1 MYFVSTGR
9 KLVIVESPAKAK
21 TIGGYLGKDY
31 DVEASVG
38 HIRDIP
44 TPSEMPAEIK
54 KGPFGRFGVDVD
66 KGFEAYYVVD
76 SDKKKKV
83 SELKRLLKDADE
95 LLLATDEDRE
105 GEAIAWHLLEVLK
118 PKVPVKRMVF
128 HEITKEAI
136 QRAVNNTRDL
146 DTRLVDAQET
156 RRILDRL
163 YGYEVSPVLWRKVKA
178 GLSAGRVQSVATRL
192 VVERERERMA
202 FVRASYWDVEGD
214 FTPGDEKSQFTAR
227 LTQVDGARVAT
238 GRDFG
243 DDGTLKNATVAHLDE
258 ATARSIAESVQAAKV
273 SVTGVQEKPYT
284 RRPSAPF
291 TTSTLQQEASRKLRL
306 SSKNAMRVAQRL
318 YENGYITYMR
328 TDSTT
333 LSESALTAA
342 RQQARDLYGAE
353 YVPQAP
359 RLYEKKV
366 KNAQEAHE
374 AIRPAGDRFRT
385 PAQVAGE
392 LRGDEFALYELIWK
406 RTVASQMADARGST
420 ATVKLGATLEDG
432 RTVEFSASGTVIT
445 FRGFLAAYEEGRDD
459 DGGRGPKGDEERRL
473 PKLSEGVALT
483 VVRAEADG
491 HETSPPPR
499 YTEAT
504 LVKAMEEKGIGRP
517 STYASIMGTIQD
529 RGYVGSRGNAL
540 IPTWLAF
547 AVTRLLEEHFGSLVD
562 YDFTASMEE
571 DLDRIANGDEH
582 RAEWLARFYFGDEAK
597 TMEGLRH
604 LVEDLGEIDAREIS
618 TIPIGDGIVVRVGR
632 YGPYVE
638 ETSPEGVDLST
649 GEVAEGASGQPRRA
663 TITDD
668 IAPDEMTPA
677 KARELL
683 EQSSDDGRVLGQDP
697 ETGRDIVAK
706 AGRYGP
712 YVTEVL
718 DEETAALK
726 GKAKVKPR
734 TASLFKDM
742 DLATVDLDTAM
753 KLLSLPRV
761 VGTDEEGVRD
771 HGPERPLRAL
781 PQEGHRLPLVAVRA
795 AALRHHARGGAGDL
809 RPAQAARP
817 RREHRPAQGARQR
830 PGVRQPDGG
839 QGRPVRCLRHRRRDQ
854 RDAAQGRRPRV
865 DHARAR
871 CRAARREARQG
882 PHDPQA
888 RHEEVGREEDRQEE
902 HRQEDDGE
910 EERRQEGLIV
920 VVIGEGTRR
929 ELSHRLA
936 VEQAERRLPSVAA
949 GLVRGGALVWSD
961 AVGTLDGRAGGTPA
975 DPGTQYRIGSIT
987 KTFVAVEVLRLRD
1000 EGRLELNDPIG
1011 AHLGDA
1017 PHGHVTVAQ
1026 LLSHTSGLQ
1035 AETAGPWWE
1044 RVAGGSWADLVASQP
1059 RLLFRPGA
1067 RFHYSNVGYAVL
1079 GELVGRLRG
1088 VPWHDAVEEGLLR
1101 PLGMARTTTR
1111 PQEPAAQ
1118 GWGVHPLADVLHVE
1132 PEHDAGAM
1140 APAGQFW
1147 STVEDLSR
1155 WAAFAAGHTSGLL
1168 APETLEEMRLPI
1180 AVNDLPGAA
1189 WTGAHGLG
1197 WQVWNVDGVRYA
1209 GHGGSMPGFLAGLR
1223 ASAETGDGVVVLANA
1238 TSGLRPSL
1246 AEDLL
1251 RLLAEREPVA
1261 PQPWSADGEQA
1272 ATLDLVGEWY
1282 WGTAGYTLSVTRE
1295 GRLVLGA
1302 PGVQRGSR
1310 FRPVEG
1316 GWIGLDGYFEGELL
1330 TAVHDE
1336 AGRVSHLDLGSF
1348 RFTRTPYDPAA
1359 DIPGDVHPARWH

>member
-1 MYFVSTGR
+1 VYFVSTGR

-214 FTPGDEKSQFTAR
+214 FTPGDEKSLFTAR

-432 RTVEFSASGTVIT
+432 RAVEFSASGTVIT

-529 RGYVGSRGNAL
+529 RGYVGTRGNAL

-649 GEVAEGASGQPRRA
+649 GEVADGASGQPRRA

-718 DEETAALK
+718 DEETASLK

-742 DLATVDLDTAM
+742 DLASIDLDTAL

-761 VGTDEEGVRD
+761 VGTTT
-771 HGPERPLRAL
+771 
-781 PQEGHRLPLVAVRA
+781 
-795 AALRHHARGGAGDL
+795 
-809 RPAQAARP
+809 
-817 RREHRPAQGARQR
+817 
-830 PGVRQPDGG
+830 
-839 QGRPVRCLRHRRRDQ
+839 
-854 RDAAQGRRPRV
+854 
-865 DHARAR
+865 
-871 CRAARREARQG
+871 
-882 PHDPQA
+882 
-888 RHEEVGREEDRQEE
+888 EED
-902 HRQEDDGE
+902 
-910 EERRQEGLIV
+910 
-920 VVIGEGTRR
+920 GT
-929 ELSHRLA
+929 E
-936 VEQAERRLPSVAA
+936 VEITAQNGRYGPYLKK
-949 GLVRGGALVWSD
+949 
-961 AVGTLDGRAGGTPA
+961 GTDSRSL
-975 DPGTQYRIGSIT
+975 QS
-987 KTFVAVEVLRLRD
+987 EQ
-1000 EGRLELNDPIG
+1000 
-1011 AHLGDA
+1011 
-1017 PHGHVTVAQ
+1017 Q
-1026 LLSHTSGLQ
+1026 L
-1035 AETAGPWWE
+1035 
-1044 RVAGGSWADLVASQP
+1044 
-1059 RLLFRPGA
+1059 F
-1067 RFHYSNVGYAVL
+1067 
-1079 GELVGRLRG
+1079 
-1088 VPWHDAVEEGLLR
+1088 
-1101 PLGMARTTTR
+1101 
-1111 PQEPAAQ
+1111 
-1118 GWGVHPLADVLHVE
+1118 DV
-1132 PEHDAGAM
+1132 
-1140 APAGQFW
+1140 
-1147 STVEDLSR
+1147 
-1155 WAAFAAGHTSGLL
+1155 
-1168 APETLEEMRLPI
+1168 TLEEALAIYAQPKQRGRGASTAPLKELG
-1180 AVNDLPGAA
+1180 NDPVSGKAMVVKDGRFGAYV
-1189 WTGAHGLG
+1189 T
-1197 WQVWNVDGVRYA
+1197 DG
-1209 GHGGSMPGFLAGLR
+1209 
-1223 ASAETGDGVVVLANA
+1223 ETNA
-1238 TSGLRPSL
+1238 TLRKDDDPESITPERG
-1246 AEDLL
+1246 AE
-1251 RLLAEREPVA
+1251 LLAEKRAKGPTTRKRA
-1261 PQPWSADGEQA
+1261 TKKSTAKKTAKKTTAKKTTAKKSAA
-1272 ATLDLVGEWY
+1272 KKA
-1282 WGTAGYTLSVTRE
+1282 
-1295 GRLVLGA
+1295 
-1302 PGVQRGSR
+1302 
-1310 FRPVEG
+1310 
-1316 GWIGLDGYFEGELL
+1316 
-1330 TAVHDE
+1330 
-1336 AGRVSHLDLGSF
+1336 
-1348 RFTRTPYDPAA
+1348 
-1359 DIPGDVHPARWH
+1359 